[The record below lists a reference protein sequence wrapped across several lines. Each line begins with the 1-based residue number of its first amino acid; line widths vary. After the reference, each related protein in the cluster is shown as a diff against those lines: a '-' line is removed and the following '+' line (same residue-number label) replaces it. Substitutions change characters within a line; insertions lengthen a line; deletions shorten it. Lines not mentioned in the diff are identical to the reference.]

1 MPEKFFPIAVDPT
14 LLKTGIPPE
23 KAAARPDERSF
34 IRGGSAESFV
44 SACSHVDR
52 KQLDM
57 A

>member
-1 MPEKFFPIAVDPT
+1 MPEKIFPIAVDPT

-52 KQLDM
+52 KQFDM